1 MRLFMKNVKG
11 STLLMVLVVLV
22 IVIIFSVTALTIGS
36 ASTKQAYNQEMKL
49 QAYYLARSGTHAVAS
64 YIVDNPDNLSDSARA
79 AFVSNLVGK
88 TSEPFKLKPD
98 DEGEISTTV
107 TKPSDTLLVVSST
120 ATVGGMTQ
128 TVSVDI
134 HVEKAVGMVLTKA
147 AYASGNIKMTNG
159 IITGDIFT
167 SANISFSGGAM
178 VNGDIYTMPDST
190 VSPTNFSAYSSGV
203 KKIETEYPSF
213 PTVNFPN
220 YPDKPNISKK
230 IGSLNVGD
238 TSAIISSDTHYI
250 DGIFVNN
257 GTLTIQKPTSRVI
270 YTNRIVVGGNG
281 KISDNGSGS
290 LFFYVENDFS
300 VTANNEIIFTLGDED
315 INIVVNKL
323 ELGGKVTVRR
333 PNGKKGR
340 LNLYVKD
347 EFKFN
352 YGYIKFEGQKEGDA
366 KPFNLYYGGTSK
378 LTLASDIS
386 MPGLVQVK
394 QAEVEL
400 GGGSG
405 ITGSIITGGSK
416 VTIKGDT
423 NITVDMIYAP
433 NAAVTLTESGK
444 VKGSIISN
452 SLLMEGGARLD
463 YKPLST
469 DFDEWTG
476 GSSDKTTYKLG
487 NWH

>member
-134 HVEKAVGMVLTKA
+134 HVEKAVGIVLTKA
-147 AYASGNIKMTNG
+147 AYASGDITMTG
-159 IITGDIFT
+159 DKITGDIF
-167 SANISFSGGAM
+167 SRKNITITGGS
-178 VNGDIYTMPDST
+178 VLGEVYIMPDSKVT
-190 VSPTNFSAYSSGV
+190 VPSWKTDAFYGTPN
-203 KKIETEYPSF
+203 IQTEYPSF
-213 PTVNFPN
+213 PTINFPN
-220 YPDKPNISKK
+220 FPDN
-230 IGSLNVGD
+230 
-238 TSAIISSDTHYI
+238 TIISNVKDNLTVNGSATINKDT
-250 DGIFVNN
+250 
-257 GTLTIQKPTSRVI
+257 I
-270 YTNRIVVGGNG
+270 YTGGITVNYG
-281 KISDNGSGS
+281 NLAI
-290 LFFYVENDFS
+290 
-300 VTANNEIIFTLGDED
+300 TLGDED
-315 INIVVNKL
+315 IDIVVSSLAIKS
-323 ELGGKVTVRR
+323 GSITVSR
-333 PNGKKGR
+333 PEGKKGR
-340 LNLYVKD
+340 LNVYVA
-347 EFKFN
+347 N
-352 YGYIKFEGQKEGDA
+352 TFE
-366 KPFNLYYGGTSK
+366 
-378 LTLASDIS
+378 
-386 MPGLVQVK
+386 
-394 QAEVEL
+394 
-400 GGGSG
+400 
-405 ITGSIITGGSK
+405 ITGGAEIIFDGRQEGNGRAINIYYKGTKKITLGNGVSLYGLLHVDQAEIEMTGGSNGTLTIITEGPK
-416 VTIKGDT
+416 VTIWNGANVT
-423 NITVDMIYAP
+423 LDMIYAP
-433 NAAVTLTESGK
+433 NTPVTLTSGGH
-444 VKGSIISN
+444 VKGSIISK
-452 SLLMEGGARLD
+452 SLLIENGSTLT